1 MNKQSVISIILLWL
15 LFALGLQAQ
24 NVYLKYW
31 KAEDHSGKMSIEV
44 SGDTLD
50 IISPMGVTLWYIPRL
65 TGDYEISYTTR
76 VLMRGASSDRLSD
89 LNCFWGANDP
99 RYPDN
104 LYAQSEWRQG
114 IFQRY
119 KSLKLFYVGYGGNNN
134 STTRFREYLGLGS
147 EASDESTRPLIKEYI
162 DEEYLLK
169 PNCWMHIC
177 IRVEN
182 NITTYKVDGKELFR
196 YSIKAGQGDGNF
208 GLRLLQN
215 HIQMTNFKVHSIS
228 D

>member
-1 MNKQSVISIILLWL
+1 MNKQRVTGIILLWL
-15 LFALGLQAQ
+15 SFAPGLLAQ
-24 NVYLKYW
+24 KISLKYW
-31 KAEDHSGKMSIEV
+31 KAEDHSGQMSIEV

-50 IISPMGVTLWYIPRL
+50 IISPMGVTLWYTPRL
-65 TGDYEISYTTR
+65 TGDYEISFATR
-76 VLMRGASSDRLSD
+76 VLMQGASSDRLSD

-99 RYPDN
+99 QYPDN

-134 STTRFREYLGLGS
+134 STTRFREYLGLGAES
-147 EASDESTRPLIKEYI
+147 SDESTRPLIKEYI
-162 DEEYLLK
+162 DEEFLLK

-177 IRVEN
+177 IRVEK
-182 NITTYKVDGKELFR
+182 NITTYKADGKELFL
-196 YSIKAGQGDGNF
+196 YSIKKGQGDGNF

-215 HIQMTNFKVHSIS
+215 HIQITSFKVKKIS
-228 D
+228 E

>member
-1 MNKQSVISIILLWL
+1 
-15 LFALGLQAQ
+15 
-24 NVYLKYW
+24 
-31 KAEDHSGKMSIEV
+31 
-44 SGDTLD
+44 
-50 IISPMGVTLWYIPRL
+50 
-65 TGDYEISYTTR
+65 
-76 VLMRGASSDRLSD
+76 
-89 LNCFWGANDP
+89 
-99 RYPDN
+99 
-104 LYAQSEWRQG
+104 
-114 IFQRY
+114 
-119 KSLKLFYVGYGGNNN
+119 
-134 STTRFREYLGLGS
+134 LGS

-215 HIQMTNFKVHSIS
+215 HIQMTNFKVKTIS
-228 D
+228 N